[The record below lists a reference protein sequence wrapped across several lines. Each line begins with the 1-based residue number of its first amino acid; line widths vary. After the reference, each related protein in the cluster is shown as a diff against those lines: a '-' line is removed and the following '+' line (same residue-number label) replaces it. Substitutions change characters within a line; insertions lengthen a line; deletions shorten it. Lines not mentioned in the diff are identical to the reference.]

1 MRNLRIF
8 KTIGLLKGLYFYIP
22 IFTFFL
28 LAENVSLSSVVIS
41 QVFYSLFTFLGE
53 VPTGMFA
60 DRFGQKISII
70 LGYAIEALGIAL
82 VVFFP
87 TTIGLYIA
95 YSIRGLAGSFLSGSE
110 EALIFESVK
119 HSGTDNYQ
127 RMYGHFLSNEQIGFI
142 ISTALAGIAYQFWGT
157 QAFIPLITL
166 TAICILGAG
175 IASLFLKD
183 YKVLAPEADGAGMF
197 SVLKESFS
205 LIRRNETI
213 FTLMIVGILTIAGEY
228 FIQSVYQP
236 HFAVND
242 VPAFWVGAALS
253 LGTLLSVITT
263 RSAYLLEKYLSLEK
277 ILLILNLTIGI
288 AYILMAFLLSP
299 VFLVGLYVL
308 MNGLF
313 SLQGPIV
320 SDYINMRTKSSIR
333 TTVLSGISFVRRFFQ
348 VFITWALGIS
358 VGVLGIQTS
367 LVIQGMYLIIGI
379 VIGYYLLVKCG
390 CTYKI
395 ANIEGEQFEFQENK

>member
-1 MRNLRIF
+1 VRNLRIF

-95 YSIRGLAGSFLSGSE
+95 YSIRGLAGSFLSG
-110 EALIFESVK
+110 
-119 HSGTDNYQ
+119 
-127 RMYGHFLSNEQIGFI
+127 